1 MSPRFPLIL
10 SLSKDARWL
19 RSPKMQVRRSAIA
32 AALLAFVL
40 AGLSCNAA
48 NAANDDVVLDGL
60 SALSQLDPQNYRDIG
75 LMRTTDTLPNS
86 SRRTAVANLTCAA
99 AVYVMIERGRG
110 QASAMIDDFY
120 IDPRLHGGRSPGA
133 RRPDYVSAD
142 LAIDPAVIESGLRA
156 GQPVVLRGS
165 GGPLGQHFVL
175 AIGLVRDEAGGRY
188 LIVLDPWPAP
198 GEIMPKPDVRL
209 DLASSPLRH
218 PDIPGLVFAKMRRV
232 SGAPFPLVPAEAA
245 AETGTAEQAVGE

>member
-1 MSPRFPLIL
+1 MR
-10 SLSKDARWL
+10 SLRGI
-19 RSPKMQVRRSAIA
+19 VAI
-32 AALLAFVL
+32 ALLAFVCVM
-40 AGLSCNAA
+40 APCRDVDAA
-48 NAANDDVVLDGL
+48 SDDVSLGGL
-60 SALSQLDPQNYRDIG
+60 VALSQLDPQNYRDLG

-86 SRRTAVANLTCAA
+86 SKRTTVANLTCAA

-133 RRPDYVSAD
+133 RRPDYVSTD
-142 LAIDPAVIESGLRA
+142 LSIDVAFIEAELRA
-156 GQPVVLRGS
+156 GQPVVLRGA

-175 AIGLVRDEAGGRY
+175 AVGLARDETGGRH

-198 GEIMPKPDVRL
+198 GEIVPKPEVRL

-218 PDIPGLVFAKMRRV
+218 PDIPGLMFDRMRRV
-232 SGAPFPLVPAEAA
+232 TGTPFPPLVAVEAVAGQAGAE
-245 AETGTAEQAVGE
+245 